1 MAKKYGLII
10 SFIMGGVFLLL
21 HSYSMYNTV
30 LKQPCG
36 YELKVG
42 FPLTKVHAVYEDH
55 VNVESNVAD
64 TGSSV

>member
-1 MAKKYGLII
+1 
-10 SFIMGGVFLLL
+10 MGGVFLLL

-55 VNVESNVAD
+55 VNVVSNAAD